1 MINLIGIGPEEGNLT
16 LNAYNALMNSDM
28 IVVYDNCDLSFIRE
42 KYNGEIFA
50 FELGVKDK
58 INELINSESSV
69 EGSDLD
75 IEAIDEDLGSS
86 QDVIGEDLGSSQ
98 VETDEGLDS
107 SQDVIGEDLG
117 SSQVETDDSFEEK
130 SYSELDRLLF
140 DFSKIEFAIN
150 ASKNGNN
157 VAIVSS
163 KDPNTSGLANV
174 LVQLSSKY
182 TNLDFKIFPSISK
195 LNYVSSI
202 LGAPLSD
209 YAVINLNNPILPMSE
224 LENKIKN
231 IIEANIVLAINNPI
245 SEDGDK
251 TNLNKLIEIVNDFN
265 PDLLCGVLE
274 SNSLLSISK
283 FEAIDFEMVDKDS
296 IIIIGSKLSYLVD
309 EYMVTSCDYIERT
322 KLISYNIDFFERYL
336 KDETPKGLDYDCD
349 YLPCHAKL
357 EACDFCYCPFY
368 PCVDGVTGGTWIKDK
383 DVWSCQ
389 DCDWIHLEEPCKLIR
404 EGLDERIEKVDD
416 LKTKHLEL
424 LKLRRDC
431 LNKTL

>member
-1 MINLIGIGPEEGNLT
+1 MINLIGIGPEEGNIT

-50 FELGVKDK
+50 FELGVKEK

-69 EGSDLD
+69 EGSDL
-75 IEAIDEDLGSS
+75 AIDEDL
-86 QDVIGEDLGSSQ
+86 VSSQ
-98 VETDEGLDS
+98 VEIDEDLLS
-107 SQDVIGEDLG
+107 SQDESDEDLDTC
-117 SSQVETDDSFEEK
+117 QDKTDDSFEEK
-130 SYSELDRLLF
+130 SYSEFDKLLF

-150 ASKNGNN
+150 ASKNGND

-182 TNLDFKIFPSISK
+182 ANLDFKIFPSISK

-251 TNLNKLIEIVNDFN
+251 TNLNKLIEIINDFN
-265 PDLLCGVLE
+265 PELLCGVLE

-283 FEAIDFEMVDKDS
+283 FEAIDFEMIDKDS
-296 IIIIGSKLSYLVD
+296 IIVIGSKLSYLVD

-336 KDETPKGLDYDCD
+336 KDETPKGLDHDCD
-349 YLPCHAKL
+349 YLPCHVKL

-368 PCVDGVTGGTWIKDK
+368 PCVDGVTGGKWIKEK

-404 EGLDERIEKVDD
+404 EGLDKRIEKVDD

-424 LKLRRDC
+424 LKLRREC